1 MKNQVLFFC
10 LIHVPTCPVELVLM
24 YNVSFFTSRIDK
36 GNFSYKNRVQMAE
49 FAFRGTNTPRETIF
63 G

>member
-10 LIHVPTCPVELVLM
+10 LIHVPTRPVELVLM
-24 YNVSFFTSRIDK
+24 YIVSFFTSRIDK
-36 GNFSYKNRVQMAE
+36 GNFSYKNCVQMAE
-49 FAFRGTNTPRETIF
+49 FAFRGTDTLRETIF